1 MLKLATFN
9 IYWLGNDRFTEMS
22 KKVGL
27 ELEPRAEAD
36 WLSIARVVSK
46 VNADVIVFE
55 EIVSLDEL
63 QRVLDLTRDLV
74 GRRYEIHDKQGQMLG
89 TGKPNDQKVVIAYD
103 SDKFDLTAASALLGG
118 QGRLPFGVRL
128 RRKNQAG
135 EILVIGVHFKSGQPL
150 FDDASSAEKRAHQ
163 CQHLADW
170 VAGLKA
176 ADNQILPKPNAQE
189 NIAILGDFNA
199 ISRLEPDQPANWKII
214 VDSLD
219 ALRKAPLS
227 DWSWEIPTADPNGG
241 DRSTSYLEQLLID
254 FIMLSPSLKQKVIT
268 PPTIYAFDTDPAIT
282 GPATQPLEYRVSD
295 HRPVYVELDL

>member
-9 IYWLGNDRFTEMS
+9 IYWLGNDRFASMS
-22 KKVGL
+22 G
-27 ELEPRAEAD
+27 LEPRVEDD

-46 VNADVIVFE
+46 VDADVVVFE

-63 QRVLDLTRDLV
+63 QRVLDLIR
-74 GRRYEIHDKQGQMLG
+74 GWGNRRYEIYDKQGQVLG

-103 SDKFDLTAASALLGG
+103 LEKFDLVAASALLGG

-128 RRKNQAG
+128 RRTNQAG

-150 FDDASSAEKRAHQ
+150 FDDEPSAEKRALQ

-170 VAGLKA
+170 VAGMKMDL
-176 ADNQILPKPNAQE
+176 NPILQKPEAEE

-199 ISRLEPDQPANWKII
+199 ICELETDQPDTWKII

-219 ALRKAPLS
+219 ALRKTPMNDWWWEKPL
-227 DWSWEIPTADPNGG
+227 ADPNGG
-241 DRSTSYLEQLLID
+241 DRTSSYLEHLLID
-254 FIMLSPSLKQKVIT
+254 FIMLSPSLKTKIIT
-268 PPTIYAFDTDPAIT
+268 PPTIYAFDRDPEIT
-282 GPATQPLEYRVSD
+282 QQATKSLAYRVSD

>member
-9 IYWLGNDRFTEMS
+9 IYWLGNDRFVQMS
-22 KKVGL
+22 GR
-27 ELEPRAEAD
+27 EPRGEGD
-36 WLSIARVVSK
+36 WLSIARVISK

-55 EIVSLDEL
+55 EIVDLDEL

-74 GRRYEIHDKQGQMLG
+74 GRRYEIRDKEGQVLG

-103 SDKFDLTAASALLGG
+103 LEKFELTAASAIHGG

-128 RRKNQAG
+128 RRINQAG

-150 FDDASSAEKRAHQ
+150 FDDKPSAEKRANQ

-170 VAGLKA
+170 VAGLKM
-176 ADNQILPKPNAQE
+176 DLNEILQKPAEQE

-199 ISRLEPDQPANWKII
+199 LCQLEPGQPETWKII

-219 ALRKAPLS
+219 ALRKTPMNA
-227 DWSWEIPTADPNGG
+227 WSWEIPLADPNGG
-241 DRSTSYLEQLLID
+241 DRTSSYIERLLID
-254 FIMLSPSLKQKVIT
+254 FIMLSPSLKEKVIT
-268 PPTIYAFDTDPAIT
+268 PPTIYAFDRDPEIIEQ
-282 GPATQPLEYRVSD
+282 ATQSLEYRVSD

>member
-22 KKVGL
+22 DPA
-27 ELEPRAEAD
+27 LEPRGEAD
-36 WLSIARVVSK
+36 WLSIARVISK

-63 QRVLDLTRDLV
+63 QSVLDLTHDLV
-74 GRRYEIHDKQGQMLG
+74 GRRYEIHNKQGQVLG

-103 SDKFDLTAASALLGG
+103 SEKFDLTAASAISGG
-118 QGRLPFGVRL
+118 QGRLPYGVRL

-135 EILVIGVHFKSGQPL
+135 EILVIGVHFKSGQPA
-150 FDDASSAEKRAHQ
+150 FDDESSAVKRAHQ

-176 ADNQILPKPNAQE
+176 DDNQILPKPNAEE
-189 NIAILGDFNA
+189 NIAVLGDFNA
-199 ISRLEPDQPANWKII
+199 ISRLEPGQPANWKII
-214 VDSLD
+214 VDSLN
-219 ALRKAPLS
+219 ALRNAPMN
-227 DWSWEIPTADPNGG
+227 DWSWEIPAADPNGG
-241 DRSTSYLEQLLID
+241 DRSTSYIERLLID
-254 FIMLSPSLKQKVIT
+254 FIMLSPSLKEKVIT
-268 PPTIYAFDTDPAIT
+268 PPTIYAFDRDPEIT
-282 GPATQPLEYRVSD
+282 GPATQPLAYRVSD